1 MKWILIS
8 VSKTVYPCHYEVDAQ
23 ATNVISQQTQRT
35 CSSLK
40 QSQLPRPDRAVV
52 GRKNRSLQPLS
63 LSSQEPHESD
73 TSISSPGTVGGL
85 KPGLHGFH
93 VHAEGN
99 LGDSCKAAGGHFN
112 PLMVGLVAVY

>member
-1 MKWILIS
+1 MHKPQMSFPSRRKEPAPAL
-8 VSKTVYPCHYEVDAQ
+8 
-23 ATNVISQQTQRT
+23 N
-35 CSSLK
+35 
-40 QSQLPRPDRAVV
+40 SQLPRPDRAVVV